1 MSLFRRPDSLVS
13 QPVNADRLPKLQGDI
28 REVICRADAE
38 LRRQS
43 RTDAVAENLN
53 MLVRRVVSVPTEE
66 IDRVILELQRVR
78 DTLCS
83 EGERVSREIT
93 GYANLN
99 QASMSAMQAIGA
111 TFKQWNAANIPS
123 PAVEPSV
130 DGSREYLGI

>member
-1 MSLFRRPDSLVS
+1 MRLFQRPDSPAS
-13 QPVNADRLPKLQGDI
+13 QPLSADQLPKPQGDI
-28 REVICRADAE
+28 REVIHRADAE

-53 MLVRRVVSVPTEE
+53 MLVRRIVSIPTEE

-111 TFKQWNAANIPS
+111 TFEQWNAPNPPS
-123 PAVEPSV
+123 PAVEPV
-130 DGSREYLGI
+130 DGE